1 MSIRKLQ
8 KDILKFKRVIL
19 KIPIKHY
26 YHQKYVNK
34 VTQVFGSIFD
44 KYTKDAESVPNPA
57 DKCPNKLEPHKA
69 HTSKERKIKDSY
81 N

>member
-1 MSIRKLQ
+1 MSIKKLQ
-8 KDILKFKRVIL
+8 KDILKFKKVIL

-34 VTQVFGSIFD
+34 ITQVFSDIFD
-44 KYTKDAESVPNPA
+44 KYITEGTPLPDVAT
-57 DKCPNKLEPHKA
+57 KCPNKLEPHRG
-69 HTSKERKIKDSY
+69 HSSKERTIKNSY